1 MAVIEQDVV
10 FTTKDANGNTVIQM
24 PITRAENI
32 ENVMSIEQG
41 GTGADNAAE
50 ARKNLGIT
58 DILLDYCYPVGSLYW
73 SKNATNP
80 GTLFGGTWTQVKDK
94 FVLAAGDSYEAGS
107 TGGEASHKLT
117 TNEMPSH
124 SHTGSAESAGIP
136 DHIHAIGYNNA
147 NNWGTWVATAATG
160 TYLSG
165 VTLDSKASYSRAWNG
180 SGSTNTL
187 TSIGTSTGAYSAN
200 IGTSKSIAAS
210 SGTTG
215 SHTHSI
221 TIASSGGGAAH
232 NNMPPYATYYCWER
246 TA

>member
-10 FTTKDANGNTVIQM
+10 FTTRDVNGNTVIQM

-32 ENVMSIEQG
+32 ENIMSIEQG
-41 GTGADNAAE
+41 GTGADNAEE

-80 GTLFGGTWTQVKDK
+80 STLFGGTWTQVKDK
-94 FVLAAGDSYEAGS
+94 FVLAAGDSYKAGS

-117 TNEMPSH
+117 TDEMPSH
-124 SHTGSAESAGIP
+124 SHTGSASSAGVP
-136 DHIHAIGYNNA
+136 NHIHAIGYNNG
-147 NNWGTWVATAATG
+147 NNWGERPATAATG
-160 TYLSG
+160 TTVAATLS
-165 VTLDSKASYSRAWNG
+165 SKASYKRAWNG
-180 SGSTNTL
+180 SGSTNGI
-187 TSIGTSTGAYSAN
+187 TSVGTGSGAFAAN
-200 IGTSKSIAAS
+200 EFTSLAIAD

-215 SHTHSI
+215 NHSHTLS
-221 TIASSGGGAAH
+221 IASTGSGAAH
-232 NNMPPYATYYCWER
+232 NNMPPYSTYYCWER